1 MTKKLIL
8 IAILASL
15 IGAFFYFGLHEVFNL
30 QYLQEKRGDFIA
42 LYNEKPLLIAGAFFL
57 TYVAFTAL
65 SLPAATILT
74 LAAGAV
80 FGFWTGLLLVS
91 FASSIG
97 ATLAFLIVR
106 YVLRESIE
114 AKFSKQLAAINQGV
128 KKEGWLYLFSV
139 RLVPAFPFFMVNS
152 VFALTQIKTFTFYWA
167 SQIGML
173 AGTAVYVNAG
183 TQLSTVA
190 SVGDIASPKIIVS
203 FLLLAAFPF
212 IAKFVMSKIRK
223 DKATA

>member
-30 QYLQEKRGDFIA
+30 QYLQEKRGSLID
-42 LYNEKPLLIAGAFFL
+42 LYNKSPFLIIGAFFL
-57 TYVAFTAL
+57 VYVAFTAL

-74 LAAGAV
+74 LGAGAI
-80 FGFWTGLLLVS
+80 FGFWVGLLLVS

-97 ATLAFLIVR
+97 ATLAFLMVR
-106 YVLRESIE
+106 YVLRDSIE
-114 AKFSKQLAAINQGV
+114 AKFSKQLTAINQGV
-128 KKEGWLYLFSV
+128 NREGWLYLFSV
-139 RLVPAFPFFMVNS
+139 RLVPVFPFFMINS

-173 AGTAVYVNAG
+173 AGTAVFVNAG
-183 TQLSTVA
+183 TQLSTIS
-190 SVGDIASPKIIVS
+190 SVGDIASPKIIGS
-203 FLLLAAFPF
+203 FLVLAIFPF
-212 IAKFVMSKIRK
+212 IAKFVMSKIRNNQ
-223 DKATA
+223 TAA